1 MGIYHRYEDALIAK
15 LRIHEWY
22 QSYQGQNYLREFF
35 TEMNSKH
42 TPDERLDEGGLVYLQ
57 RQMIERAEPVYVSM
71 DVADIIDHARWS
83 WKAEELMP
91 GDPFVPSGFAI
102 LPKPIYLEDNPEN
115 ADKPGSYKEG
125 VPVRAI
131 SWLPMHTED
140 LSAGCVWI
148 AFYVHVDDDPTDRW
162 NFEEKAEIRRLSP
175 LMIGHQWQWT
185 WGRNPEQTPALSYD
199 GETEEQGSLR
209 AWQQAALIQTFW
221 RIGQQIVPVKE
232 RAPRGLWR
240 DSKRKGVEHRDIKI
254 LLLRRGRDNHEY
266 EPTGRQMRVRSIT
279 SGHWKNQPYGRKGE
293 EKYYR
298 QIWINP
304 YMRGPENAPLILPE
318 RGIEFK
324 R

>member
-1 MGIYHRYEDALIAK
+1 MGIYQRYEDALIAK

-22 QSYQGQNYLREFF
+22 GTHQGQNYLRGFF
-35 TEMNSKH
+35 NSMNSKH
-42 TPDERLDEGGLVYLQ
+42 VVDERLDVGGLIYLQ
-57 RQMIERAEPVYVSM
+57 KQMIERAEPIYVGM
-71 DVADIIDHARWS
+71 EVAEMIDHARWS
-83 WKAEELMP
+83 WQPEELMP

-102 LPKPIYLEDNPEN
+102 LPKPIYIEDAPDREG
-115 ADKPGSYKEG
+115 KIYQYKEG
-125 VPVRAI
+125 IPIRAI

-148 AFYVHVDDDPTDRW
+148 SYYVHIDDDPPGAW
-162 NFEEKAEIRRLSP
+162 SEEEIAEIRRISP

-185 WGRNPEQTPALSYD
+185 WGRNPVEGAALTYEN
-199 GETEEQGSLR
+199 ETEEAGRLR
-209 AWQQAALIQTFW
+209 ALQQAALIQTFW
-221 RIGQQIVPVKE
+221 RIGQQTVPVKE

-254 LLLRRGRDNHEY
+254 LLLRRGRDNHEH

-279 SGHWKNQPYGRKGE
+279 SGHWRNQPYGGKNE

-304 YMRGPENAPLILPE
+304 YVRGPENAPLILPE